1 MSIPDITHKPLEPI
15 CSHAAAV
22 DLKPNHQAQY
32 KDIKRIRQSPNPV
45 ATRYPWLTPG
55 QDNGDYLMKY
65 RNKRAESSRTYVLVD
80 ALLASVLV
88 ESK

>member
-32 KDIKRIRQSPNPV
+32 KDIKRIRQSPNSV
-45 ATRYPWLTPG
+45 ATRYP
-55 QDNGDYLMKY
+55 
-65 RNKRAESSRTYVLVD
+65 
-80 ALLASVLV
+80 
-88 ESK
+88 